1 HDDYG
6 TYVYKTT
13 DYGNTWKSIKGN
25 LPFGWV
31 HVIRED
37 LKNKNLLFVGTEFG
51 IYASL
56 DGGLSWLSLKNNL
69 PTAAVRDIAIHP
81 RENDLIIG
89 THGMGVW
96 IMDDI
101 APLQEMTEEVFNSD
115 SYLFNIRPATQ
126 FLRSTTREYYSKQIY
141 AAKNPS
147 FGMTITSYFR
157 TKPEERPEVF
167 IKDSKGNTISKLKF
181 LKREGVQRKTW
192 NLRHI
197 PKTKEGKEIKPSGIG
212 FIEYPFVASGE
223 YTIELVVKD
232 QKLMKKGIVYPDPR
246 FQMKEEERIIRS
258 DKIAE
263 VMAHSKKMGLSI
275 TATRNIRRQLKKLDE
290 VLKEKEGTPEIVR
303 ATLKNFDEKF
313 AKLEEEI
320 IPKGFGYRGSIEMAL
335 RGGSL
340 SQLVMM
346 LGGSISGYPSV
357 PTKTE
362 LSQLKELS
370 EAVNALVSRFNE
382 FMSVEI
388 PKLNEIL
395 EEHSL
400 KPLKAPKKVS
410 L

>member
-1 HDDYG
+1 M
-6 TYVYKTT
+6 
-13 DYGNTWKSIKGN
+13 
-25 LPFGWV
+25 
-31 HVIRED
+31 
-37 LKNKNLLFVGTEFG
+37 KNKKLIFVGTEFG
-51 IYASL
+51 IYYSL
-56 DGGLSWLSLKNNL
+56 DGGLSWFSLKNNL

-101 APLQEMTEEVFNSD
+101 VSLQEMTEEVFNSG

-126 FLRSTTREYYSKQIY
+126 FLRSTTREHFSKQIY

-167 IKDSKGNTISKLKF
+167 MKDSKGDTIFKLKL
-181 LKREGVQRKTW
+181 LKREGIQKNTW
-192 NLRHI
+192 NLRYL
-197 PKTKEGKEIKPSGIG
+197 PKTKEGKQIKPSGIG

-223 YTIELVVKD
+223 YTVELVVKD

-246 FQMKEEERIIRS
+246 FQMKEEERIVQS
-258 DKIAE
+258 DKIVE
-263 VMAHSKKMGLSI
+263 VMAHSKKMGLSV
-275 TATRNIRRQLKKLDE
+275 TATKNIRRQLEKLDKA
-290 VLKEKEGTPEIVR
+290 LKEKEDTPEIVR
-303 ATLKNFDEKF
+303 TSLQNFDERF
-313 AKLEEEI
+313 AVLEEEI
-320 IPKGFGYRGSIEMAL
+320 IPKGIGYRGSLERAL

-340 SQLVMM
+340 SLQVMM
-346 LGGSISGYPSV
+346 LGASISGYPSA

-382 FMSVEI
+382 FMSVE
-388 PKLNEIL
+388 
-395 EEHSL
+395 SL
-400 KPLKAPKKVS
+400 S
-410 L
+410 

>member
-1 HDDYG
+1 
-6 TYVYKTT
+6 
-13 DYGNTWKSIKGN
+13 
-25 LPFGWV
+25 
-31 HVIRED
+31 
-37 LKNKNLLFVGTEFG
+37 
-51 IYASL
+51 
-56 DGGLSWLSLKNNL
+56 
-69 PTAAVRDIAIHP
+69 
-81 RENDLIIG
+81 
-89 THGMGVW
+89 MGVW

-101 APLQEMTEEVFNSD
+101 ALLQEMTEEVFNSG
-115 SYLFNIRPATQ
+115 SYLFNIRAATQ
-126 FLRSTTREYYSKQIY
+126 FLRSNTREFFSKQIY

-167 IKDSKGNTISKLKF
+167 IKDSKGNAIFKLKL
-181 LKREGVQRKTW
+181 LKREGIQKNTW
-192 NLRHI
+192 NLRYI
-197 PKTKEGKEIKPSGIG
+197 PKTKEGKEIKSSGIG
-212 FIEYPFVASGE
+212 FIESPFVASGE
-223 YTIELVVKD
+223 YTVELVVGD

-246 FQMKEEERIIRS
+246 FQMEEEERIVQR
-258 DKIAE
+258 DKIVE
-263 VMAHSKKMGLSI
+263 VMVYSKKMGLSV
-275 TATRNIRRQLKKLDE
+275 TATRNIRRQLEKLDK
-290 VLKEKEGTPEIVR
+290 VLKEKEDTPEAVR
-303 ATLKNFDEKF
+303 TALKKFDEKF

-320 IPKGFGYRGSIEMAL
+320 IPKGFGYRGSMEMAL

-346 LGGSISGYPSV
+346 LGASISGYPSV

-370 EAVNALVSRFNE
+370 EAVNALVSKFNE

-395 EEHSL
+395 EEHNL